1 MCELAISHL
10 IFDFL
15 FPKNGDN
22 RIEWQ
27 HMQGT
32 RGYKL
37 FNLAKQQSSGDDIP
51 IKKSGDDL
59 RLSI

>member
-51 IKKSGDDL
+51 IKK
-59 RLSI
+59 